1 MTWTPGLIVDY
12 AQTLQSI
19 LDGRRETWFARLR
32 ETRAQYVQQR
42 RRLISEGHQTRS
54 SLPAIISLI
63 ATGLIF
69 GLTYGLTAPLIAL
82 VLRQMGFDDSFIG
95 ANATMHALGVL
106 LVAPILPRLAWRIGP
121 KLPITLALLGAAI
134 LLVLFPAMPT
144 VWLWFPLRLLLGV
157 VSETMF
163 VMSETWLNQLS
174 DDKSRTRT
182 IASYTVALSAGFAL
196 GPLIL
201 TFAGTGGMLPFL
213 IAGGLALVALLSIA
227 MPWVHAPSFEQ
238 PSHGN
243 PLRYLYLAPVALF
256 AALLNAALET
266 AGMSFLPI
274 YAMHVGWGEEAATL
288 LLTVLLM
295 GAIALQL
302 PIGWL
307 GDRMDRRRLAI
318 GLGIASTIG
327 ALIWPL
333 AIHSAIFAYPLLFVW
348 GGVFVG
354 IYTVMMAQVGS
365 HFKGGDLISIYAV
378 MSIAWGGGAAI
389 GPSAAGAAM
398 EITTHGLPYFAALA
412 CGLFTILA
420 IVKRKGI

>member
-1 MTWTPGLIVDY
+1 M
-12 AQTLQSI
+12 
-19 LDGRRETWFARLR
+19 TWFARLR
-32 ETRAQYVQQR
+32 ETRSRYVQQR
-42 RRLISEGHQTRS
+42 QHLAAEGHQTRS

-82 VLRQMGFDDSFIG
+82 VLRQMGFGDSFIG
-95 ANATMHALGVL
+95 ANAAMHALGVL
-106 LVAPILPRLAWRIGP
+106 LVAPVLPRIAWRMGP
-121 KLPITLALLGAAI
+121 KLPMTAALLGAAI
-134 LLVLFPAMPT
+134 LLTLFPAMPT
-144 VWLWFPLRLLLGV
+144 VWLWFPLRILLGI

-201 TFAGTGGMLPFL
+201 TAVGTDGMLPFL
-213 IAGGLALVALLSIA
+213 IAAGIALVALMSVA
-227 MPWVHAPSFEQ
+227 MPWVRAPAFEQ
-238 PSHGN
+238 PQHSN
-243 PLRYLYLAPVALF
+243 PLRYLALAPVALF
-256 AALLNAALET
+256 ATFVNAALET

-274 YAMHVGWGEEAATL
+274 YAMHLGWAEEAATL
-288 LLTVLLM
+288 LLSVLLV

-302 PIGWL
+302 PIGLL

-318 GLGIASTIG
+318 VLGVISTIG
-327 ALIWPL
+327 ALMWPI
-333 AIHSAIFAYPLLFVW
+333 AIHSPFLAYPLLFVW

-365 HFKGGDLISIYAV
+365 HFKGGDLVSVYAV
-378 MSIAWGGGAAI
+378 MSVAWG
-389 GPSAAGAAM
+389 AGAAVGPFGAGLAM
-398 EITTHGLPYFAALA
+398 QITTHGLPYFAALA

-420 IVKRKGI
+420 LVRRRGI